1 MKKLN
6 FFFQALSLVSLLA
19 SEMPSIVSDGKVTVE
34 ELMGLA
40 IKLARKLGY
49 DVSEEGFDVSK

>member
-1 MKKLN
+1 MKNLK

-19 SEMPSIVSDGKVTVE
+19 SEMPSIVSDGKVTVS

-40 IKLARKLGY
+40 VKLARKLGY
-49 DVSEEGFDVSK
+49 DVDTEGVKI